1 MNDILADA
9 KLAVEMEKK
18 GYEFYTKSAKKSS
31 NELLKSTLNSLAE
44 REIIH
49 INKIRALYQSLSGE
63 KPKGDWLKDVFVPPQ
78 KAELLKTIL
87 NKLKDN
93 LDKQIE
99 IKTDESE
106 IYETAKGL
114 EKDGFDF
121 YNKISKDNPDK
132 NVKEFFANLAEE
144 ENEHFAILDE
154 TVKYLQNPGDWFKD
168 QEHWILE
175 G

>member
-9 KLAVEMEKK
+9 KLAIEMEKK
-18 GYEFYTKSAKKSS
+18 GYEFYTKSAEKSK

-49 INKIRALYQSLSGE
+49 IKKIKELYQSLSGE
-63 KPKGDWLKDVFVPPQ
+63 KPKGDWLRDIFVPPQ

-93 LDKQIE
+93 LDKQAE
-99 IKTDESE
+99 TNVDEKE

-114 EKDGFDF
+114 EKDGFGF
-121 YNKISKDNPDK
+121 YNKIAKENPDED
-132 NVKEFFANLAEE
+132 VKKFFAGLAEE

-154 TVKYLQNPGDWFKD
+154 TVKYLENPGDWFKD
-168 QEHWILE
+168 KERWILE